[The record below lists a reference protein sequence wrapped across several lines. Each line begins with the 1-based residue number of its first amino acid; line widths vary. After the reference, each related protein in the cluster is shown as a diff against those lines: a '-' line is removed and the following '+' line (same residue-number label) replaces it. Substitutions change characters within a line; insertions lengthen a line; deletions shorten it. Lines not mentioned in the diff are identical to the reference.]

1 MTADQ
6 DCIFCKI
13 AAGELD
19 TEFLHETD
27 RVVAFNDMAPLASYH
42 ILVVPKAHIPSI
54 DAVTREDDDLLGEMI
69 AVVRAVAET
78 RGLKQSGYRLVTN
91 FGHDAGQTVNH
102 LHFHVLGGN
111 SLGKMA

>member
-13 AAGELD
+13 AAGELG
-19 TEFLHETD
+19 TEFVYESE

-54 DAVTREDDDLLGEMI
+54 DAVTRDDDALLGEMI
-69 AVVRAVAET
+69 AAVQAVAET

-91 FGHDAGQTVNH
+91 FGHDAGQTVQH
-102 LHFHVLGGN
+102 LHMHVLGGN
-111 SLGKMA
+111 TLGKMA